1 MKRLITITLALAGV
15 LLLSACAAS
24 RQAYYDANT
33 KAAEANA
40 LAVKAKFDAL
50 AAASANCQTEG
61 CTGMAL
67 MGIAMTETP
76 QAQAI
81 RQYRSEGWQL
91 VGLGE
96 RALALGFQ
104 AWSED
109 SRNDLFGGLFE
120 AFSNNAGDRSIRIDQ
135 SDHSNN
141 STNIADSFNSEAGD
155 TFTDSGNTT
164 TRDSNN
170 GNAGRDRIG
179 RDRIDN
185 AGNFGAD
192 NRQGS
197 DGPIDNSDPGDDCTG
212 ESCNPVEPTP
222 ATEG

>member
-1 MKRLITITLALAGV
+1 MKRLMIVLAMACA
-15 LLLSACAAS
+15 LLLTACAAS

-120 AFSNNAGDRSIRIDQ
+120 AFSNNAGDRSQHFDY
-135 SDHSNN
+135 SDHSATDN
-141 STNIADSFNSEAGD
+141 SVSISDSYNADNDVSGDTISDSFNG
-155 TFTDSGNTT
+155 
-164 TRDSNN
+164 
-170 GNAGRDRIG
+170 DRIG
-179 RDRIDN
+179 RDVIGGDRTDNSGVIGDGNRIE
-185 AGNFGAD
+185 
-192 NRQGS
+192 S
-197 DGPIDNSDPGDDCTG
+197 PGPIDNSDPGDDCSG
-212 ESCNPVEPTP
+212 ESCNPS
-222 ATEG
+222 TEQPEG